1 MKKLYV
7 LQTWVK
13 SSNGTSTD
21 EQFYVSSVRELL
33 ASTSD
38 AEFSTRHAEFRERWS
53 SSFVEYFEHHLLA
66 AVSVSAEFATRD
78 AGIMTVPYVGV
89 TNNVSESYNRV
100 LKDFQH
106 WKVNIHLQLCYVYD

>member
-1 MKKLYV
+1 M
-7 LQTWVK
+7 
-13 SSNGTSTD
+13 SNTLSI
-21 EQFYVSSVRELL
+21 
-33 ASTSD
+33 
-38 AEFSTRHAEFRERWS
+38 
-53 SSFVEYFEHHLLA
+53 A
-66 AVSVSAEFATRD
+66 AVSVSAEFATCD